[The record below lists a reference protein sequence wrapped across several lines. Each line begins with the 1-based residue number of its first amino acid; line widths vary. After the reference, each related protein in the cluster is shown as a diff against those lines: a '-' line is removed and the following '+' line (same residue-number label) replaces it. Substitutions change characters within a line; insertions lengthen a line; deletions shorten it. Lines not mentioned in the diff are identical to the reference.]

1 MIMKKSIVIIFIL
14 YSLFPFAQT
23 NITVSGKE
31 IMGSNGSVSYS
42 IGQIDYQNNQSNDF
56 FITQG
61 VQQPFEI
68 FVLDT
73 KEWNSLI
80 DVQVFP
86 NPTSEGIELIIY
98 SDHPDTFSYILFDIN
113 GKQLKSNVLNSSR
126 NYISLNELSQS
137 VYLLTLLSNDS
148 TYKKTFKILKN

>member
-1 MIMKKSIVIIFIL
+1 MKKITVIIFIL
-14 YSLFPFAQT
+14 YSLFPFAQS
-23 NITVSGKE
+23 NITVSGKD
-31 IMGSNGSVSYS
+31 IMGSNGSISYS
-42 IGQIDYQNNQSNDF
+42 IGQIDFINYQSNDNI
-56 FITQG
+56 ITQG

-86 NPTSEGIELIIY
+86 NPTSEGIELIIN
-98 SDHPDTFSYILFDIN
+98 SNHPESFSFILFDIK
-113 GKQLKSNVLNSSR
+113 GKQVKSNVLQSSR

-148 TYKKTFKILKN
+148 TYKKTFKIIKN